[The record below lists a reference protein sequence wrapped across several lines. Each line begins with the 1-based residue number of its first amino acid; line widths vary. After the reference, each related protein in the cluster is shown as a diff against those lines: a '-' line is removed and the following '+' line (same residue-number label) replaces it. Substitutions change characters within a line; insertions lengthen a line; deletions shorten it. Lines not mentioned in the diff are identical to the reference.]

1 MLGFESIAR
10 TAAEAIFALSGK
22 IFYKAY

>member
-22 IFYKAY
+22 NFYKAY